1 MKCCNYEWDGNNQRF
16 TKKQTYSLNEYNDS
30 IDKRWDIRWSSAN
43 IRFSNNIAEGWIHD
57 VVHSD
62 LGYASAYYS
71 TDNENMMKDWGTRT
85 SQEGFPNWDWL

>member
-1 MKCCNYEWDGNNQRF
+1 MRWQQSTIYEEANIFSQWIQ
-16 TKKQTYSLNEYNDS
+16 DS
-30 IDKRWDIRWSSAN
+30 IDERWDIRWSSAN
-43 IRFSNNIAEGWIHD
+43 VRFSNNIAEGWIHD

>member
-1 MKCCNYEWDGNNQRF
+1 MRWQQSTIYEEANTFSQWVQDG
-16 TKKQTYSLNEYNDS
+16 

-43 IRFSNNIAEGWIHD
+43 VRFSNNIAEGWIHD

-62 LGYASAYYS
+62 LGYASVYYS